1 MKDKSCGKEGIRVD
15 CKASVVEAIVKLN
28 AKWVEKGLYLLS
40 MCKLVFWNIFGVMFL
55 CIIKECHLEECYC
68 NLFCEAF

>member
-1 MKDKSCGKEGIRVD
+1 MKDKSCGKEGNRVD

-40 MCKLVFWNIFGVMFL
+40 MYKLVFWNISGVMFL
-55 CIIKECHLEECYC
+55 CIIKECQFEECYC